1 MLKPTLAVLLWH
13 VAATAHG
20 QSRWQ
25 PVPPLKDPAL
35 LNIGF
40 VCRWQ
45 SPCITKQRA
54 AMRASLRYVR
64 SNKPPAWRI
73 QLCNR
78 QSSRNGTRKDWIAFN
93 RCVRRKVPSA
103 TLARR

>member
-1 MLKPTLAVLLWH
+1 MMLKPTLALLI
-13 VAATAHG
+13 VSSAAGADG
-20 QSRWQ
+20 QARWQ

-45 SPCITKQRA
+45 SSCITKQRA
-54 AMRASLRYVR
+54 AMRASLRYVESR
-64 SNKPPAWRI
+64 KTPAWKI

-78 QSSRNGTRKDWIAFN
+78 QSSRNGTRKDWIQFN
-93 RCVRRKVPSA
+93 KCIRRK
-103 TLARR
+103 